1 MVLSL
6 GQAVEGF
13 RGVEV
18 VEGYLVAGAGSV
30 VGGNKQSGC
39 MGTMMEPMGIG
50 HPIPISPYPKK
61 GGH

>member
-1 MVLSL
+1 MVGRFMVLSL

-30 VGGNKQSGC
+30 VGGNKVQVVAWGR
-39 MGTMMEPMGIG
+39 
-50 HPIPISPYPKK
+50 
-61 GGH
+61 